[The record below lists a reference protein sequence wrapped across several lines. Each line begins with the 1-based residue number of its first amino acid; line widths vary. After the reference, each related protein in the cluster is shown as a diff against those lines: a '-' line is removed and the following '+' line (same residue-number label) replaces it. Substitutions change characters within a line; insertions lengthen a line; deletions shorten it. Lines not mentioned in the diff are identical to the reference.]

1 MENQKRTP
9 PFEFSLLKHAL
20 EQSDAD
26 VLAGLY
32 ADDAEMVIVDR
43 DRPPGA
49 PMRLAGKSAIDAFW
63 RDVCSREMTHAVE
76 HEVIGSDRIAFVEEC
91 LYPDGCKVLSAMILD
106 LRNGRIARHLTIQA
120 WDDVSCSTS

>member
-1 MENQKRTP
+1 MVSENNAT
-9 PFEFSLLKHAL
+9 PFEFSRLRHAL

-49 PMRLAGKSAIDAFW
+49 PMRLAGKPAIDAFW
-63 RDVCSREMTHAVE
+63 RDVCSREMTHRVD

-91 LYPDGCKVLSAMILD
+91 LYPDGCKVLSAMTLD
-106 LRNGRIARHLTIQA
+106 LRDGRIARHLTVQA
-120 WDDVSCSTS
+120 WDEVSCSTS

>member
-1 MENQKRTP
+1 MEDQKKTP
-9 PFEFSLLKHAL
+9 PFEFSLLRNAL
-20 EQSDAD
+20 EQSDAG

-49 PMRLAGKSAIDAFW
+49 PMRLAGKPAIDAFW
-63 RDVCSREMTHAVE
+63 RDVCSREMTHRVD

-91 LYPDGCKVLSAMILD
+91 LYPDGCKVLSAMTLD
-106 LRNGRIARHLTIQA
+106 LRDGRIARHLTVQA
-120 WDDVSCSTS
+120 WDEVSCSTS